1 MRKFFRTYDA
11 FLSSEERESDVLT
24 RLDARYH
31 AIIEHGH
38 AAIKGARILDI
49 ASHNGRWS
57 LAALCNG
64 AEYVLGIE
72 ARPGLVAAAHSHMKR
87 YGIAEDRYRFVVG
100 DVHEEIRRLEPGQ
113 FDTIMCLGFFYH
125 TMHHF
130 YLLQQFQRLAPKYLI
145 LDTAINNSEGYKV
158 VVTKEETSNC
168 LMAAGKEPWAWVGRL
183 SGPLLEDALTDAGF
197 EVSYFDWSNYLRNLA
212 EPCPGVTNTRY
223 GNGTRVTIHAHRS
236 NGTSRVQSV
245 GA

>member
-1 MRKFFRTYDA
+1 VQKFFRTYDA
-11 FLSSEERESDVLT
+11 FLSSEERQSDVLT

-38 AAIKGARILDI
+38 SAIKGARILDI

-57 LAALCNG
+57 LAALCSG

-72 ARPGLVAAAHSHMKR
+72 ARHDLVAMAHRYMKR
-87 YGIAEDRYRFVVG
+87 YGISQDRYRFVVG

-113 FDTIMCLGFFYH
+113 FDTILCLGFFYH

-130 YLLQQFQRLAPKYLI
+130 YLLQQFQRLAPKHLI
-145 LDTAINNSEGYKV
+145 LDTAINSSKGYEV
-158 VVTKEETSNC
+158 LVTREDTSNY

-183 SGPLLEDALTDAGF
+183 SGPLLEDALTNAGF
-197 EVSYFDWSNYLRNLA
+197 EVSYFDWSNYLRNLG

-223 GNGTRVTIHAHRS
+223 GDGTRVTIHAQRS
-236 NGTSRVQSV
+236 NGSSRV
-245 GA
+245 